1 MSKCT
6 QKQSPVECL
15 LNNLLINGFLR
26 LTQQEHELYK
36 QLKEQALQME
46 REEKEK
52 LFDAVQFQ
60 IRKISRLYP
69 HIYQGSG
76 ALTELSLNIAYLKNN
91 Q

>member
-1 MSKCT
+1 MSKNH
-6 QKQSPVECL
+6 SPVECL
-15 LNNLLINGFLR
+15 LYDLLKHAFLR

-36 QLKEQALQME
+36 QLKEKALQME

-52 LFDAVQFQ
+52 LFDAVQAEIRQ
-60 IRKISRLYP
+60 INNLYP

-76 ALTELSLNIAYLKNN
+76 ALTELSLNIAHLKNN